1 MSNCGQEAHWPE
13 PKALQK
19 PAGHRTELCAMLS
32 TQTPCLSAMDPT
44 ASRSAA
50 TQPHP
55 LSRMML
61 PHAVLNGRL
70 CLCAVPR
77 YDRGESRPAGRARNL
92 WWWLHS
98 PPGCGAW
105 SDTWARTQ
113 AGIPQAWWPYLNNA
127 QPESECSPR
136 TLKTY
141 VGRIF
146 SCLYTSLFPLIPLQ
160 MYSIFECRFLLKI
173 REL

>member
-13 PKALQK
+13 SKALQK
-19 PAGHRTELCAMLS
+19 PVGHKTELCAMLS

-44 ASRSAA
+44 ASQSAA

-55 LSRMML
+55 LSHMML
-61 PHAVLNGRL
+61 PHAVLNGRP
-70 CLCAVPR
+70 CLCAAPR
-77 YDRGESRPAGRARNL
+77 CDRGESRPAGWARNL
-92 WWWLHS
+92 WWWPHS

-127 QPESECSPR
+127 QPESECSPPHTKDLCKQNLR
-136 TLKTY
+136 
-141 VGRIF
+141 
-146 SCLYTSLFPLIPLQ
+146 LFIHLLISFNSPPDVFNIWV
-160 MYSIFECRFLLKI
+160 SIPP
-173 REL
+173 